1 MAQVRRS
8 RSYREVEKI
17 MMEVAAALI
26 WQENRFLICRRPEN
40 KARAMLW
47 EFVGGK
53 LEAGESGEE
62 ALRREIK
69 EELDIDI
76 SVGDIFAE
84 VIHEYPDITVHLTLY
99 NAEIINGAPRML
111 EHSAMAWIT
120 PGEAEDYEF
129 CPADDEIIAML
140 IGKERLTD

>member
-1 MAQVRRS
+1 MT
-8 RSYREVEKI
+8 
-17 MMEVAAALI
+17 EVAAALI
-26 WQENRFLICRRPEN
+26 WQGNRFLICRRPDN

-53 LEAGESGEE
+53 LEAGESGAE
-62 ALRREIK
+62 ALRREVK

-99 NAEIINGAPRML
+99 NAAIINGAPRML

-120 PGEAEDYEF
+120 PDEAADYEF

-140 IGKERLTD
+140 IGTDRMTD

>member
-1 MAQVRRS
+1 
-8 RSYREVEKI
+8 

-120 PGEAEDYEF
+120 PGEAEDYGF

>member
-1 MAQVRRS
+1 MT
-8 RSYREVEKI
+8 
-17 MMEVAAALI
+17 EVAAALI
-26 WQENRFLICRRPEN
+26 WQGNRFLICRRPDN

-53 LEAGESGEE
+53 LEAGESGAE
-62 ALRREIK
+62 ALRREVK
-69 EELDIDI
+69 EELDIEI

-99 NAEIINGAPRML
+99 NAAIINGAPRML
-111 EHSAMAWIT
+111 EHSAMAWVT
-120 PGEAEDYEF
+120 PDEAVDYEF

-140 IGKERLTD
+140 IGTDRMTD

>member
-1 MAQVRRS
+1 MT
-8 RSYREVEKI
+8 
-17 MMEVAAALI
+17 EVAAALI
-26 WQENRFLICRRPEN
+26 WQGNRFLICRRPDN

-53 LEAGESGEE
+53 LEAGESGAE
-62 ALRREIK
+62 ALRREVM
-69 EELDIDI
+69 EELDIEI

-99 NAEIINGAPRML
+99 NAAIINGAPRML
-111 EHSAMAWIT
+111 EHSAMAWVT
-120 PGEAEDYEF
+120 PDEAADYEF

-140 IGKERLTD
+140 IGRDRVPD

>member
-1 MAQVRRS
+1 MT
-8 RSYREVEKI
+8 
-17 MMEVAAALI
+17 EVAAALI
-26 WQENRFLICRRPEN
+26 WQGNRFLICRRPDN

-53 LEAGESGEE
+53 LEAGESGAQ
-62 ALRREIK
+62 ALRREVM
-69 EELDIDI
+69 EELDIEI

-99 NAEIINGAPRML
+99 NAAIINGAPRML
-111 EHSAMAWIT
+111 EHSAMAWVT
-120 PGEAEDYEF
+120 PDEAADYEF

-140 IGKERLTD
+140 IGRDRVPD